1 LSHSST
7 HSNFTHLH
15 VHSHY
20 SLLDGAIRP
29 EQLIKRAEEYG
40 LPALALTDHGN
51 LFGAIEF
58 YQLAYRH
65 GIKPILGCECYM
77 APGSR
82 LDKKRGGADET
93 AFHLVL
99 LARNLEGY
107 RNLSR
112 LITRAYFE
120 GFYYRPRIDREIL
133 DQHREGLI
141 GLSSCLK
148 GEIPWYLLQGRGDEA
163 RRAAREL
170 SEIFGPGRFFVEIQ
184 RNGLPDQ
191 EKVNP
196 LLIELA
202 RELSLPLVATND
214 CHYLEKKDARAHDIL
229 LAIQTGKTMS
239 DKDRM
244 AFRSDTFYFRS
255 PQEMEELFRD
265 LPEAIENTVRIAGDC
280 NLELNLGERHYPAFP
295 LPEGTGAD
303 EYLEKDARAG
313 LAENFQR
320 LVAMGRAKPESRE
333 AYEARLADELRV
345 IRKTGFAGYFL
356 IVADFVR
363 HARRQGIPVG
373 PGRGSAPGSL
383 VAFSLGITEIDPIAE
398 GLLFERF
405 LNEGRASLPDID
417 VDFGPERREEVYQY
431 LTEKYGKDNVGHII
445 TFSVM
450 QAKAAIRDVGRAL
463 EMPYSEVDQVAK
475 LIPLGPGVTIK
486 LALEQESRLREMYQ
500 KEPRIRD
507 LIDTA
512 QSIEGMVRHAST
524 HAAGVVIADRPL
536 SDCLPLYRG
545 QNDEVVTQYA
555 MEDVEAS
562 GLIKFDLLGLKTL
575 SIFAHT
581 IRMVEQ
587 VKGTRLDLSTIPLD
601 DEKSYEL
608 LSAGKTVGIF
618 QLESSGMVELLTR
631 IRPSEFRDLIS
642 LVALYRPGP
651 LGGGKIDEFIK
662 RKKSKRA
669 KTQYR
674 IPQLQE
680 ILEDTYGVI
689 VYQEQVMK
697 IANRIGGFSLTESDR
712 LRKAMAKKKREEM
725 EVARPRFIEGAV
737 KNKVPREEAEKLFEE
752 ISKFAEYAFNKSHS
766 AAYALIAYQSA
777 YLKANYP
784 VFFLAALLSADM
796 DDSDKVLKNL
806 NECKAMGMKVLP
818 PEVNESEKDFMVV
831 GEDTI
836 RFGLSAV
843 KNVGEAAVEAVIEA
857 RREKGKFTSI
867 YDFCERVDLRK
878 VNHRVVENL
887 IKCGAF
893 EGLGMNRATTQDAL
907 DPALEAGNLFQR
919 EREQGQESLFGRL
932 GPPRSRQAGGGA
944 GLPEW
949 PRTELLR
956 NEKEALGFYIT
967 GHPLLD
973 YSEEMNRY
981 VTHQISELAE
991 APDGKP
997 VRVGGMISGK
1007 REVTTR
1013 QGERMGFI
1021 TLEGL
1026 DGFVEV
1032 VVFAKSYARFIREV
1046 REDEPIVVAG
1056 KLERNEERV
1065 KILDGE
1071 IYPLRLAGQKFCQR
1085 VHFQISAPGTN
1096 GEVFHELKRLI
1107 QEHPG
1112 KCQTILHLN
1121 FPNQTEAVIVLPES
1135 LRADPSEKF
1144 FARFREIFVGASI
1157 NLQ

>member
-1 LSHSST
+1 MSQASS
-7 HSNFTHLH
+7 HSNFVHLH
-15 VHSHY
+15 VHTHY

-29 EQLIKRAEEYG
+29 EQLFARAEEYR

-58 YQLAYRH
+58 YKLAHKH
-65 GIKPILGCECYM
+65 GIKPIIGCECYM

-82 LDKKRGGADET
+82 LDKKRGAADET

-107 RNLSR
+107 RNLCH
-112 LITRAYFE
+112 LVTRAYFE

-133 DQHREGLI
+133 AQYHEGLI
-141 GLSSCLK
+141 GLSACLK
-148 GEIPWYLLQGRGDEA
+148 GEVPWNLLQGRKDEA

-170 SEIFGPGRFFVEIQ
+170 AEILGPDRFFVELQ
-184 RNGLPDQ
+184 RNGLPEQ
-191 EKVNP
+191 ERVNP

-229 LAIQTGKTMS
+229 LALQTGKTMG

-244 AFRSDTFYFRS
+244 VFHSDTFYFRS
-255 PQEMEELFRD
+255 PAEMAELFRD
-265 LPEAIENTVRIAGDC
+265 VPEAIENTVRIAADC
-280 NLELNLGERHYPAFP
+280 NLELKLGERKFPAFP
-295 LPEGTGAD
+295 LPEGTTAD
-303 EYLEKDARAG
+303 EQLEQEARAG
-313 LAENFQR
+313 LAEKFSG
-320 LVAMGRAKPESRE
+320 LVAAGRVKPEARE
-333 AYEARLADELRV
+333 VYEARLTEELRV

-356 IVADFVR
+356 IVSDFVQQ
-363 HARRQGIPVG
+363 ARSRGIPVG

-383 VAFSLGITEIDPIAE
+383 VAFALSITEIDPIAE

-450 QAKAAIRDVGRAL
+450 QAKAAIRDVGRVL
-463 EMPYSEVDQVAK
+463 EMPYSDVDQVAK
-475 LIPLGPGVTIK
+475 LIPFGPGVTIK
-486 LALEQESRLREMYQ
+486 SALESEPRLKEMYQ

-507 LIDTA
+507 LIETA
-512 QSIEGMVRHAST
+512 QSVEGMVRHAST
-524 HAAGVVIADRPL
+524 HAAGVVIGDRPL
-536 SDCLPLYRG
+536 VDCLPLCVG
-545 QNDEVVTQYA
+545 QDDVVMTQYA

-575 SIFAHT
+575 SIFTHT
-581 IRMVEQ
+581 L
-587 VKGTRLDLSTIPLD
+587 RLIERVRGEKINLSAIPLD
-601 DEKSYEL
+601 DAKSYEL
-608 LSAGKTVGIF
+608 LAAGKTVGIF
-618 QLESSGMVELLTR
+618 QFESSGMVELLTR
-631 IRPSEFRDLIS
+631 SRPTELKDLVA
-642 LVALYRPGP
+642 LNALYRPGP
-651 LGGGKIDEFIK
+651 LGGGMIDDFIK
-662 RKKSKRA
+662 RKKAKRT
-669 KTQYR
+669 KTQYA
-674 IPQLQE
+674 IPQMKE
-680 ILEDTYGVI
+680 ILEETYGVI

-712 LRKAMAKKKREEM
+712 LRKAMAKKKQEEM
-725 EVARPRFIEGAV
+725 EEARPRFVEGAV
-737 KNKVPREEAEKLFEE
+737 KNKFSREEAEKLFEDMSQF
-752 ISKFAEYAFNKSHS
+752 SKYAFNKCHS

-806 NECKAMGMKVLP
+806 NECKAMGIKVLP
-818 PEVNESEKDFMVV
+818 PEANESEKDFMVV
-831 GEDTI
+831 GENTI

-843 KNVGEAAVEAVIEA
+843 KNVGEMAVEAIIESRSA
-857 RREKGKFTSI
+857 QGKFTSI
-867 YDFCERVDLRK
+867 FDFCERVDLRK

-887 IKCGAF
+887 IKCGTF
-893 EGLGMNRATTQDAL
+893 DGLGMNRATTLDVLDSAL
-907 DPALEAGNLFQR
+907 DAGSSFQR
-919 EREQGQESLFGRL
+919 EREQGQESLFARL
-932 GPPRSRQAGGGA
+932 RSPRPRQADGGTE
-944 GLPEW
+944 LPEW
-949 PRTELLR
+949 PRNELLR

-973 YSEEMNRY
+973 FSEEMNRY

-991 APDGKP
+991 VADHKP

-1013 QGERMGFI
+1013 QGKRMGFV

-1026 DGFVEV
+1026 DGFIEV
-1032 VVFAKSYARFIREV
+1032 VVFAESYAKFLREV
-1046 REDEPIVVAG
+1046 QEDEPILVTG
-1056 KLERNEERV
+1056 KLERNEDRL

-1071 IYPLRLAGQKFCQR
+1071 ICPLRLAGQKICQR
-1085 VHFQISAPGTN
+1085 IHFQISAPGIN
-1096 GEVFHELKRLI
+1096 GETFRELKRLI
-1107 QEHPG
+1107 QDHPG
-1112 KCQTILHLN
+1112 RCQTVLHLS
-1121 FPNQTEAVIVLPES
+1121 FPNQTEAVIALPES
-1135 LRADPSEKF
+1135 LRAEAGENF
-1144 FARFREIFVGASI
+1144 FTRVREIFGGGSVTV
-1157 NLQ
+1157 Q